1 MTTIPDVR
9 RPLAGSSP
17 AIAVD
22 AVPDIRAYTILEA
35 AQLLGVS
42 KHYVYTR
49 IQDGEIKATDLGEGR
64 TKYRVTAAE
73 LRRFLNSRTEP
84 AA

>member
-1 MTTIPDVR
+1 MTTIPDT
-9 RPLAGSSP
+9 RPHVEAPALA
-17 AIAVD
+17 VN

-49 IQDGEIKATDLGEGR
+49 IQDGEIHATDLGEGR

-73 LRRFLNSRTEP
+73 LRRFLNSRTET